1 MLPFLFFLILCI
13 FSSTQPV
20 LATDVT
26 LTITQKS
33 LAESVVIGVT
43 NSSMNDV
50 VIESVEIELN
60 QNRYNRIVR
69 EAIKADT
76 AKDFIFSI
84 QTPDMQGSYILLTTV
99 RYLNEGTLLAVKHA
113 DFYHHGKPAPLT
125 ESCKIE
131 TTTVGE
137 EECIRITAPQTYSW
151 KLIVPDELKIQST
164 SKHGNFFTY
173 KIRSLASGFMT
184 TSQIFGFAESVNKK
198 THQAA
203 LCSAMLTINPGVHS
217 SNNGWLPGYVF
228 VILAAFFFSV
238 CGFIIRIPGQSTFAQ
253 IMLRYASRMFFLG
266 ISCFILKETGGWLAS
281 SMKYMTWAPYQWL
294 SRILLNNFNGGNYRY
309 FFQFF
314 IDGYFVLCL
323 LFIFPCL
330 YWFDGQRKARE
341 DKYAACFNTILT
353 LPRFFAGK
361 QPFWNSLTKLGFL
374 TIMVKFFFTP
384 IMVSWA
390 IAGGYTLWN
399 SIRLFQWHTYAVNV
413 YLVQILILLD
423 TVIFSAGYLIE
434 SKYLKNEIKSVE
446 PTLLGWLVCLWCYPP
461 FNAFSFKPLDF
472 YIIRITLPS
481 PAWLHVVILCVITCL
496 WGIFV
501 WASVSLGFKASNLT
515 NRGIV
520 RSGPYQYVRHPAYV
534 AKLMIWI
541 LQGVFFA
548 QFGIFILLGFIVIY
562 VLRAWTEER
571 HLSRD
576 SDYLAYKQSVRWW
589 FIPGVI

>member
-1 MLPFLFFLILCI
+1 MLPLLFSLILCI
-13 FSSTQPV
+13 FSIVHPV
-20 LATDVT
+20 LAADIT

-33 LAESVVIGVT
+33 LAGSVVIGVT
-43 NSSMNDV
+43 NSSVTDV

-60 QNRYNRIVR
+60 QNRFDRIVGKAI
-69 EAIKADT
+69 EAGT
-76 AKDFIFSI
+76 AKDFIFPI
-84 QTPDMQGSYILLTTV
+84 QTPDMQGSYILQTTV
-99 RYLNEGTLLAVKHA
+99 RYLNEGALLTVKHA
-113 DFYHHGKPAPLT
+113 DFYHYGKPAPLT
-125 ESCKIE
+125 ESCEIE
-131 TTTVGE
+131 TTTVGDWGY
-137 EECIRITAPQTYSW
+137 IRLTAPDIYSW

-164 SKHGNFFTY
+164 SKQGSFFTY
-173 KIRSLASGFMT
+173 TIRSLASGFT
-184 TSQIFGFAESVNKK
+184 ITNQIFGAAESVKEK

-203 LCSAMLTINPGVHS
+203 LCSAMVTINPGVHS
-217 SNNGWLPGYVF
+217 SNNCLVPGNVF
-228 VILAAFFFSV
+228 LILAVFFFSV
-238 CGFIIRIPGQSTFAQ
+238 CVLTIQAREQSVFAQ
-253 IMLRYASRMFFLG
+253 IMLRYASRMFFLS
-266 ISCFILKETGGWLAS
+266 ISCFVLKEIGGWLAS
-281 SMKYMTWAPYQWL
+281 SLKYVTWAPYQWL
-294 SRILLNNFNGGNYRY
+294 SRILLDNFNGGNYRY

-314 IDGYFVLCL
+314 IDGYFVLSL

-330 YWFDGQRKARE
+330 YWFDNQRLAAE
-341 DKYAACFNTILT
+341 DKYAACFNSILT
-353 LPRFFAGK
+353 LPGIFAGK
-361 QPFWNSLTKLGFL
+361 RPFWNDLTKLGFL

-384 IMVSWA
+384 MMVSWA
-390 IAGGYTLWN
+390 IAGGYTVWN
-399 SIRLFQWHTYAVNV
+399 GLRPIQWNVYAVNA
-413 YLVQILILLD
+413 YLVQALILVD

-472 YIIRITLPS
+472 YIIRISLPS
-481 PAWLHVVILCVITCL
+481 LAWLHVVALCVITCL
-496 WGIFV
+496 WGIFA

-520 RSGPYQYVRHPAYV
+520 RSGPYQYVRHPAYM

-548 QFGIFILLGFIVIY
+548 QFGIFILFGFIVIY

-576 SDYLAYKQSVRWW
+576 PDYLAYKQSVRWW